1 MISYLLIIPVLGCVK
16 NYVKYKRVS
25 FILFMRT
32 PFIYTFLYV
41 FFNYFKYVNKVS
53 LVIINERV
61 IMFLYKIFMSLIL
74 DTYHIKKKKYIK
86 KYDIKYNSDKC
97 LKDLVD

>member
-1 MISYLLIIPVLGCVK
+1 MISSLLIIPVLGCVK

-86 KYDIKYNSDKC
+86 KYNITYNSEKC